1 MVNNL
6 NIAAIPLELRNRP
19 NWVCYQLMER
29 NGKQTK
35 VPMSAK
41 TYFPASSTDP
51 STWTTFEEAMK
62 AAEIN
67 KWDGVGFCF
76 EPPFVGVDLDDS
88 VIDGKISDYATGII
102 NALNSYTEI
111 SPSGT
116 GIHVICKGNIPR
128 GMKSCKKNAD
138 GTTSDDIEVY
148 TQGRFFTMTGNTV
161 DPHRIIRTADLG
173 FLFADKEIKV
183 NTERTTEDSWILR
196 ELNAVKPGEGETGR
210 TPTYIRVIGSLKAR
224 GMKQDEVVAFLT
236 PWSEQHGYGSER
248 LAKLV
253 SDQYKRYPP
262 VEDRAVDVET
272 DTDSFIEFLNDYQE
286 VKWLIPG
293 VLAENTINTFVGL
306 SESRKSWL
314 MLDLAVAFASRTP
327 WLNKFECP
335 QRKVLIVDQERPKAE
350 MQRRLR
356 ALIRGRNISP
366 QTLEGYLL
374 KPLVG
379 TTIRIDLP
387 QSFAALCRKIE
398 ASRPEII
405 LIDSFKAFQS
415 KDICSNFDMQLVM
428 ERFKELRN
436 KYGVTFGIIHHEVK
450 SAYLRNREG
459 HSVTMEHVAGAGP
472 VVEVSEGVFIVQHND
487 SDTSMVHH
495 VKNSYGQKLA
505 PFMVKVADLEV
516 DKSKIS
522 VRVA

>member
-1 MVNNL
+1 MVN
-6 NIAAIPLELRNRP
+6 NIAAIPLELRSKP
-19 NWVCYQLMER
+19 NWVCYQLLER

-51 STWTTFEEAMK
+51 STWATFEEAMK

-76 EPPFVGVDLDDS
+76 EPPFVGVDLDHS
-88 VIDGKISDYATGII
+88 VVDGKISDYAQSII
-102 NALNSYTEI
+102 EKLNSYTEI
-111 SPSGT
+111 SRSNE

-128 GMKSCKKNAD
+128 GMKACKKNAD
-138 GTTSDDIEVY
+138 GTTSDNIEVY
-148 TQGRFFTMTGNTV
+148 TQGRFFVMTGNTV

-173 FLFADKEIKV
+173 FLFENRELA
-183 NTERTTEDSWILR
+183 TRAERVTEDSWILR
-196 ELNAVKPGEGETGR
+196 DLNAVKPGQGESGR

-224 GMKQDEVVAFLT
+224 RMKIDEVTSFLL
-236 PWSEQHGYGSER
+236 PWAEKHKYDAQELR
-248 LAKLV
+248 DLV
-253 SDQYKRYPP
+253 VDQFKRYPP
-262 VEDRAVDVET
+262 VEDRAVEVET

-293 VLAENTINTFVGL
+293 VIAENTINTFVGL

-314 MLDLAVAFASRTP
+314 MLDLAVSFASGTP

-356 ALIRGRNISP
+356 ALIQGRNISP

-398 ASRPEII
+398 ASRPEVI

-415 KDICSNFDMQLVM
+415 KDICSNYDMQLVM

-436 KYGVTFGIIHHEVK
+436 KYGITFGVIHHENK
-450 SAYLRNREG
+450 MGYARNREG
-459 HSVTMEHVAGAGP
+459 HAVTMEHVAGAGP
-472 VVEVSEGVFIVQHND
+472 IVEVCEGVFVVQNND
-487 SDTSMVHH
+487 ADSSFLHH
-495 VKNSYGQKLA
+495 VKNSYGTKLA
-505 PFMVKVADLEV
+505 PTLVKVKDLKD
-516 DKSKIS
+516 DKSEIK
-522 VRVA
+522 VEAA